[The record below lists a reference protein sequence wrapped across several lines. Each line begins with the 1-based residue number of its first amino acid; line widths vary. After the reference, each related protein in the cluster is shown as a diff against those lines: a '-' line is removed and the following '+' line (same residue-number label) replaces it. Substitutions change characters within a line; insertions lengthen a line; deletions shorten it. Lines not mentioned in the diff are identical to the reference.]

1 MVQRGKLA
9 FCPAGRSRIGGR
21 LSCLSTELQAGGVGK
36 SESALINPSI
46 PTGLGD
52 GSVPVH
58 YTFRLRSG
66 GERNEIV

>member
-9 FCPAGRSRIGGR
+9 FCPAGRSRTGGR

-36 SESALINPSI
+36 SESALINPSS
-46 PTGLGD
+46 P
-52 GSVPVH
+52 SVPVH
-58 YTFRLRSG
+58 YTFRIRSG

>member
-1 MVQRGKLA
+1 M
-9 FCPAGRSRIGGR
+9 
-21 LSCLSTELQAGGVGK
+21 GK

-58 YTFRLRSG
+58 DTFRLRSG